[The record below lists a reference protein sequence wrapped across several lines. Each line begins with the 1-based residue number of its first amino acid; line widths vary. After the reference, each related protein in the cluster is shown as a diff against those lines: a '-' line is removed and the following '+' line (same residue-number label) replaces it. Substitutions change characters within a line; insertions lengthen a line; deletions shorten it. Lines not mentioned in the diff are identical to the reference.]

1 MGMMSLKSI
10 VFHLVR
16 RPERP
21 RYQARTMA
29 AHFIEQDD
37 AFERLYHQRRCRFET
52 GLVGHSEQPTGS
64 H

>member
-1 MGMMSLKSI
+1 MRSSLKGI
-10 VFHLVR
+10 VFHLMR

-29 AHFIEQDD
+29 PHWIEQDE
-37 AFERLYHQRRCRFET
+37 AFERIYQQRRSRFEIDLA
-52 GLVGHSEQPTGS
+52 GRSEPATGS